1 MKKLPFLSLVTL
13 LSFTGYT
20 SAQNLLIPKPQHLE
34 VQKGDYSL
42 AKIKTITSDKNF
54 PEIEYLQK
62 QFKSIT
68 GKELKPQTK
77 KSISNNV
84 GNSINISYLAGPED
98 RNEEYYE
105 LSIDQNGVSISAPT
119 NQGVFL
125 GIQTFLQ
132 LVEEHKD
139 DQKLPYLTIKDE
151 PKFAY
156 RGMHLDVCRHFFTVD
171 EVKNYLDYLAAY
183 KYNKFHWHLTDDQG
197 WRIEIK
203 KYPKLTEVGA
213 WRNGSQVGRYADM
226 KFDDKKYG
234 GFYTQEQIKEVVTY
248 AAKLHID
255 VIPEI
260 EMPGHAQAALAAYPN
275 LGCTDEKLEVWKMWG
290 VSEDIFCPKEE
301 TFQFLQDV
309 MDEVIPLF
317 PYEYVHIGGDEAPKK
332 RWKESAFVQDL
343 MKKLNIKDELHM
355 QSYFIT
361 RMEKYINSKGKQIIG
376 WDEILEGGLAPN
388 ATVMSWTGIEGGIHA
403 AKTKHKAIMTPT
415 STNYLDYYQ
424 GSPETEPISIGGNL
438 RLKTVYNYNPIPK
451 ELIKEEAKY
460 IWGTQGNLWTEYI
473 LDFPHVQHMIF
484 PRMIALSEVAWGTSN
499 PAEYKNFENRV
510 IRHFYILDRKG
521 IKYSTAIFEV
531 EGKASVDKDGKIKYE
546 LTSANNP
553 NYIRFTT
560 DGSEPTINSNVYE
573 KPLEVVKSETVKSAY
588 FENGKKVSATTVQDF
603 VITKST
609 GKKITLEHQPAEAYS
624 VGGAESL
631 VDGIKG
637 NLNNHGKSWL
647 GFSGKDV
654 VATIDLGNK
663 TEFSTVEF
671 STVDR
676 KGSWIYIP
684 KSIKLF
690 ISDNGKDFKEIKSIP
705 QSEIDKVNG
714 IMKINLPKQS
724 AKFVKLTV
732 ENLGTIPDGF
742 PGAGNKAWLFIDE
755 ISIQ

>member
-1 MKKLPFLSLVTL
+1 MKHLPFFSLFAAFAVST
-13 LSFTGYT
+13 FTF
-20 SAQNLLIPKPQHLE
+20 AQNSFIPQPQQLE
-34 VQKGDYSL
+34 LKKGTL
-42 AKIKTITSDKNF
+42 VLGNKITINPDPNF
-54 PEIEYLQK
+54 PEIDYLMK

-68 GKELKPQTK
+68 GKNLTK
-77 KSISNNV
+77 TTSNNFD
-84 GNSINISYLAGPED
+84 NTINIIYLAAPKNS
-98 RNEEYYE
+98 NEEYYE
-105 LSIDQNGVSISAPT
+105 LDINQNGISIAAPT
-119 NQGVFL
+119 NRGIFL
-125 GIQTFLQ
+125 GIQTLLQ
-132 LVEEHKD
+132 LIEEHKKD
-139 DQKLPYLTIKDE
+139 LKLPYLKIKDE

-156 RGMHLDVCRHFFTVD
+156 RGMHLDVCRHFFTVN

-213 WRNGSQVGRYADM
+213 WRNGSQVGAYSDM

-234 GFYTQEQIKEVVTY
+234 GFYTQEQIKEVVAY

-275 LGCTDEKLEVWKMWG
+275 LGCTDEKLEVWKTWG

-415 STNYLDYYQ
+415 STNYFDYYQ
-424 GSPETEPISIGGNL
+424 GNPETLSIGGNL
-438 RLKTVYNYNPIPK
+438 RLQKVYAYNPIPK
-451 ELIKEEAKY
+451 ELTEEEAKY

-484 PRMIALSEVAWGTSN
+484 PRMMALSEVAWGTSK
-499 PAEYKNFENRV
+499 PDEYKNFENRV
-510 IRHFYILDRKG
+510 IRHFAILDEKG
-521 IKYSTAIFEV
+521 IKHSMAIYEV
-531 EGKASVDKDGKIKYE
+531 DGKASIDQNGKIKYE
-546 LTSANNP
+546 LSSANEP
-553 NYIRFTT
+553 LRIRFTT
-560 DGSEPTINSNVYE
+560 DGSEPTINSNVYQ
-573 KPLEVVKSETVKSAY
+573 KPLEITKSQTVKSAY
-588 FENGKKVSATTVQDF
+588 FEDGKKVSATTSQDF

-609 GKKITLEHQPAEAYS
+609 AKKITLEHQPAEPYS
-624 VGGAESL
+624 VGGASTL

-637 NLNNHGKSWL
+637 SLKNHGKSWL

-654 VATIDLGNK
+654 IATIDLGTK
-663 TEFSTVEF
+663 IEFSVIQF
-671 STVDR
+671 STLDR
-676 KGSWIYIP
+676 KGSWIYLP
-684 KSIKLF
+684 KSVKVL
-690 ISDNGKDFKEIKSIP
+690 ISDNGKDFKEIKTISSP
-705 QSEIDKVNG
+705 EIEKSNG
-714 IMKINLPKQS
+714 LMKIDIQKQQ
-724 AKFVKLTV
+724 AKYLKLV
-732 ENLGTIPDGF
+732 IENLGIIPDGQA
-742 PGAGNKAWLFIDE
+742 GAGNKAWLFIDE
-755 ISIQ
+755 ISVE

>member
-1 MKKLPFLSLVTL
+1 MKQIPFFSLLTAFAVST
-13 LSFTGYT
+13 FTF
-20 SAQNLLIPKPQHLE
+20 AQNSFIPQPQQLE
-34 VQKGDYSL
+34 LKKGTFVL
-42 AKIKTITSDKNF
+42 GNKITINPDPNF
-54 PEIEYLQK
+54 PEIDYLMK

-68 GKELKPQTK
+68 GKNLTK
-77 KSISNNV
+77 TTSNNFD
-84 GNSINISYLAGPED
+84 NTINIIYLAGPE
-98 RNEEYYE
+98 NLSEEYYE
-105 LSIDQNGVSISAPT
+105 LDINQNGISIAAPT
-119 NQGVFL
+119 NRGIFL
-125 GIQTFLQ
+125 GIQTLLQ
-132 LVEEHKD
+132 LIEEHKKD
-139 DQKLPYLTIKDE
+139 FKLPYLKIKDE

-171 EVKNYLDYLAAY
+171 EVKNYLDYLAVY

-213 WRNGSQVGRYADM
+213 WRNGSQVGAYSDM

-234 GFYTQEQIKEVVTY
+234 GFYTQEQIKEVVAY

-275 LGCTDEKLEVWKMWG
+275 LGCTNQKLEVGKTWG
-290 VSEDIFCPKEE
+290 VMDDIFCPKEE

-415 STNYLDYYQ
+415 STNYFDYYQ
-424 GSPETEPISIGGNL
+424 GNPETETLSIGGNL
-438 RLKTVYNYNPIPK
+438 RLQKVYAYNPIPK
-451 ELIKEEAKY
+451 ELTKEEAKY

-473 LDFPHVQHMIF
+473 LDCPHVQHMIF
-484 PRMIALSEVAWGTSN
+484 PRMMALSEVAWGTSK
-499 PAEYKNFENRV
+499 PDEYKNFENRV
-510 IRHFYILDRKG
+510 IRHFAILDEKG
-521 IKYSTAIFEV
+521 IKHSTAIYEV
-531 EGKASVDKDGKIKYE
+531 DGKASVEQNGKIKYE
-546 LTSANNP
+546 LSSANEP
-553 NYIRFTT
+553 SRIRFTT
-560 DGSEPTINSNVYE
+560 DGSEPTINSNVYQ
-573 KPLEVVKSETVKSAY
+573 KPLEITKSQTVKSAY
-588 FENGKKVSATTVQDF
+588 FEDGKKVSATTSQDF

-609 GKKITLEHQPAEAYS
+609 AKKITLEHQPAEAYS
-624 VGGAESL
+624 VGGASTL

-637 NLNNHGKSWL
+637 SLKNHGRSWL

-654 VATIDLGNK
+654 IATIDFGTK
-663 TEFSTVEF
+663 MEFSTIQF
-671 STVDR
+671 STLDR
-676 KGSWIYIP
+676 KGSWIYLP
-684 KSIKLF
+684 KSVKVL
-690 ISDNGKDFKEIKSIP
+690 ISDNGKDFKEIKTISS
-705 QSEIDKVNG
+705 SEIEKSNG
-714 IMKINLPKQS
+714 IMKIDLQKQQ
-724 AKFVKLTV
+724 AKYLKLV
-732 ENLGTIPDGF
+732 IENLGIIPDGQA
-742 PGAGNKAWLFIDE
+742 GAGNKAWLFIDE
-755 ISIQ
+755 ISVE